1 MAKLSDFRPDP
12 GNLNKGSQRGIG
24 RLEKSLQD
32 YGFGRPIL
40 AAADGTIIAGNH
52 TLEAAAGMG
61 MTKVRVVETD
71 GTEIII
77 HKRTDL
83 DSDDT
88 KTKLLGL
95 ADNRVGQL
103 NWNVDVTGL
112 AELAGLDSAV
122 LDFYSKNELDLLQG
136 LVEPPTESSRL
147 PTNPEM
153 ATSPAWAHGS
163 DDEDYGDED
172 SDDDLTVE
180 NAGRERMLNAG
191 PEDEDDEDD
200 EPEVLAGRPV
210 PLPIVLLPAEMRQWR
225 KAKDQLGYSRDKAAF
240 LKMVEQYLEQIEPAA
255 ESELN

>member
-1 MAKLSDFRPDP
+1 MAKISDFRPDP

-40 AAADGTIIAGNH
+40 AASDGTIIAGNH

-112 AELAGLDSAV
+112 AELAGLDSGV

-136 LVEPPTESSRL
+136 LVEPPTESSKL

-153 ATSPAWAHGS
+153 AASPAWAHGS
-163 DDEDYGDED
+163 DD
-172 SDDDLTVE
+172 
-180 NAGRERMLNAG
+180 
-191 PEDEDDEDD
+191 DEDDDEDPDVRWPGEMPSSKVPDDPD
-200 EPEVLAGRPV
+200 EEEDVNEAAKASRA
-210 PLPIVLLPAEMRQWR
+210 LPIVLNAAEYRSWR
-225 KAKDQLGYSRDKAAF
+225 KAKDQLGVERDKVAL
-240 LKMVEQYLEQIEPAA
+240 LKLVQRYLEEIEPADS
-255 ESELN
+255 SELA

>member
-1 MAKLSDFRPDP
+1 MAKISDFRPDP

-40 AAADGTIIAGNH
+40 AASDGTIIAGNH

-136 LVEPPTESSRL
+136 LVEPPTESTKL

-153 ATSPAWAHGS
+153 ATSPAWAK
-163 DDEDYGDED
+163 
-172 SDDDLTVE
+172 
-180 NAGRERMLNAG
+180 GR
-191 PEDEDDEDD
+191 DEDDEDD
-200 EPEVLAGRPV
+200 EDWGDSEALENEPESEPAAAEQPVDLARSSTA
-210 PLPIVLLPAEMRQWR
+210 LAIVLTPQELRQWKNA
-225 KAKDQLGYSRDKAAF
+225 KAQLGYTRDKAA
-240 LKMVEQYLEQIEPAA
+240 LLALIQQYLEQIEPASG
-255 ESELN
+255 EEVPDED